1 MLLLCETFFCQ
12 PGLLCLS
19 FLSLFLQPL
28 LPSQAPLDGVVHLE
42 VIAGAGVGA
51 SVNIRAASCCCRT
64 GPCCCHTG
72 PWFSILL
79 SHLGLVLADI
89 VVVAGPP
96 ARVQQRGLVQA
107 LGQQRRLALIA
118 PLSQTCAAIRIPQ
131 T

>member
-64 GPCCCHTG
+64 GP
-72 PWFSILL
+72 WFSILL
-79 SHLGLVLADI
+79 SHLRLVLADI